1 MKDEPGMVA
10 GPPAEGD
17 FLDRWSR
24 RKLAA
29 ARPSP
34 EPAVPTSPPE
44 EPGEEGATADG
55 AAGLPPLESL
65 DADSDYRGFLSPEVD
80 EVLHRVALRRLFH
93 LPAFNVTDGLDDYAE
108 DFTQFAP
115 LGDTVTHEMRRM
127 LEREA
132 ERAAAA
138 EKAGQAGA
146 GDGLPPHPAAGAAIP
161 APDPESGIGHTDT
174 DHEEDATQDAV

>member
-1 MKDEPGMVA
+1 MKDEPGTLT

-29 ARPSP
+29 ARPSA
-34 EPAVPTSPPE
+34 EPAAPTSHPE
-44 EPGEEGATADG
+44 EPGEEGTTAGG
-55 AAGLPPLESL
+55 AAELPPLDSL

-80 EVLHRVALRRLFH
+80 EVLRRVALRRLFH

-108 DFTQFAP
+108 DFTKFAP

-138 EKAGQAGA
+138 EKAGVA
-146 GDGLPPHPAAGAAIP
+146 DGLPPHPAAGAAIP
-161 APDPESGIGHTDT
+161 APDPESGIGDNDI
-174 DHEEDATQDAV
+174 DHEEDETPDAV

>member
-1 MKDEPGMVA
+1 MKDEPGTET
-10 GPPAEGD
+10 GPSAEGD

-29 ARPSP
+29 ARPSQ
-34 EPAVPTSPPE
+34 EPAAPANPPG
-44 EPGEEGATADG
+44 EPGAEGATAGDE
-55 AAGLPPLESL
+55 AGLPPLESL

-80 EVLHRVALRRLFH
+80 EVLRRVALRRLFH

-115 LGDTVTHEMRRM
+115 LGDTVTHEMHRM

-132 ERAAAA
+132 GRAAAA
-138 EKAGQAGA
+138 EQAGRA
-146 GDGLPPHPAAGAAIP
+146 GVADGLPPHPAAGAAIP
-161 APDPESGIGHTDT
+161 APDPESGIGDN
-174 DHEEDATQDAV
+174 DHEEDETPDAV

>member
-1 MKDEPGMVA
+1 MTD
-10 GPPAEGD
+10 PPAEGD
-17 FLDRWSR
+17 FLNRWSR

-29 ARPSP
+29 TRPSP
-34 EPAVPTSPPE
+34 EPAAPTVPRE
-44 EPGEEGATADG
+44 VPGDAGAAGDG
-55 AAGLPPLESL
+55 AAELPPLDSL

-80 EVLHRVALRRLFH
+80 EVLRRVALRRLFH

-132 ERAAAA
+132 ERVAAA
-138 EKAGQAGA
+138 EQAGQAGVA
-146 GDGLPPHPAAGAAIP
+146 DEAPPVHAAEEALPPRSAQNDI
-161 APDPESGIGHTDT
+161 APHHA
-174 DHEEDATQDAV
+174 DHEEDETPDAV

>member
-1 MKDEPGMVA
+1 MKDEPGTVT

-34 EPAVPTSPPE
+34 EPAAPASPPG
-44 EPGEEGATADG
+44 EPGAEGATAG
-55 AAGLPPLESL
+55 GEAGLPPLESL

-80 EVLHRVALRRLFH
+80 EVLRRVALRRLFH

-138 EKAGQAGA
+138 EHAGRAGVA
-146 GDGLPPHPAAGAAIP
+146 DGLPPEPAAGEAVP
-161 APDPESGIGHTDT
+161 APDPVSGTGPADT
-174 DHEEDATQDAV
+174 DHEEDETQDAV

>member
-1 MKDEPGMVA
+1 MKDEPGTMT

-29 ARPSP
+29 TRPSP
-34 EPAVPTSPPE
+34 EPEPAAPTVPRQAPVDV
-44 EPGEEGATADG
+44 GATGDG
-55 AAGLPPLESL
+55 AAELPPLDSL

-80 EVLHRVALRRLFH
+80 EVLRRVALRRLFH

-115 LGDTVTHEMRRM
+115 LGNTVTHEMRRM

-132 ERAAAA
+132 ERVAAA
-138 EKAGQAGA
+138 EQAGVA
-146 GDGLPPHPAAGAAIP
+146 DGLSPDPAAGEAIP
-161 APDPESGIGHTDT
+161 APEPQSGIGPTDT
-174 DHEEDATQDAV
+174 DHEEDETQDAV